1 VLPRH
6 AVEIGLLAH
15 FVLEGVK
22 GIGKSCCGEQPAS
35 GSGVSVRW
43 GRAAESRGQGDGAL
57 HPFINRFNRVT
68 SVTSVTT
75 MSGICAPVCV
85 CARARVCAIES
96 FRSILVT
103 GDTGYAGGE
112 IGRRDRDVF
121 VLPPQRDARPVCER
135 GGSCSTLPCRP

>member
-1 VLPRH
+1 MLPRH

-57 HPFINRFNRVT
+57 HPFINRFNRCNQCNHYVWY
-68 SVTSVTT
+68 
-75 MSGICAPVCV
+75 MCARVCV
-85 CARARVCAIES
+85 CACPCVRDRKFQAH
-96 FRSILVT
+96 
-103 GDTGYAGGE
+103 TGYW
-112 IGRRDRDVF
+112 
-121 VLPPQRDARPVCER
+121 
-135 GGSCSTLPCRP
+135 